1 MATTLALVE
10 MGAIFAAVW
19 VMLLGGLGPVL
30 ASSGAV
36 TAALGQAA
44 ALSVSCLVAFYFN
57 NLYDFR
63 VVPSFRP
70 FASRLPGS
78 VSLAVI
84 MVAGFYHLA
93 PRGFQLQSPALAT
106 AMTSVGLVL
115 LVRALSYAVIRS
127 RPFASRVLIVGAT
140 PLARKLVE
148 TARSRAGYTVVGIV
162 DDVPARGDA
171 PFRTFPGGPLEQLGA
186 IIDHLRPNRVVVALA
201 ERRGRLPVAQLLDA
215 VTRRIVIEDGVD
227 VYERLTGT
235 LAIES
240 LMPSRLIFS
249 TDFVKPRLTL
259 LLARLISVL
268 VAAIGLALVA
278 PVFVLIMLAITLDSP
293 GPVFF
298 VQDRVGRRGKRFGL
312 IKFRSMHPRTGSG
325 SEWVCD
331 NGHRITRVGKWLRM
345 FRLDELPQFV
355 NILRGDM
362 NLVGPRPHPV
372 SNFELFTAQI
382 PHYALRT
389 MIRPG
394 MTGWAQ
400 VRYGYANNLEEET
413 EKMRYDLYYIKR
425 MSLRL
430 DLRIV
435 LDTAK
440 LVFMG
445 GGRVRTP
452 AHASPAAA
460 GEPSLTELK
469 RAA

>member
-10 MGAIFAAVW
+10 MGSIFAAVW
-19 VMLLGGLGPVL
+19 AMLLVGLGPVL
-30 ASSGAV
+30 TSGGAM
-36 TAALGQAA
+36 TAGLGEAL

-57 NLYDFR
+57 NLYDLR
-63 VVPSFRP
+63 VVPSFGR

-78 VSLAVI
+78 VTLAVI
-84 MVAGFYHLA
+84 MLAGFYHLA
-93 PRGFQLQSPALAT
+93 PRGFQLKSPALVT
-106 AMTSVGLVL
+106 ALACVGLVL
-115 LVRALSYAVIRS
+115 LVRALSYAVISS
-127 RPFASRVLIVGAT
+127 RPFSSRMLIVGAT

-148 TARSRAGYTVVGIV
+148 TAQNRAGYTVVGIV
-162 DDVPARGDA
+162 DDAASRRDVA
-171 PFRTFPGGPLEQLGA
+171 FRAFPGGPLEHLGI
-186 IIDHLRPNRVVVALA
+186 IIDRLRPNRVVVALA
-201 ERRGRLPVAQLLDA
+201 ERRGRLPVGQLLDA

-227 VYERLTGT
+227 VYERLTGK

-259 LLARLISVL
+259 LLARLMSVIF
-268 VAAIGLALVA
+268 AGIGLAVLS
-278 PVFVLIMLAITLDSP
+278 PLFVLLMVAIKIDSP

-298 VQDRVGRRGKRFGL
+298 VQDRVGRRGRRFGL
-312 IKFRSMHPRTGSG
+312 VKFRSMRPRTGGG
-325 SEWVCD
+325 SEWVRD
-331 NGHRITRVGKWLRM
+331 NGHRITRVGKWLRT

-355 NILRGDM
+355 NILRGEM
-362 NLVGPRPHPV
+362 NLIGPRPHPV

-382 PHYALRT
+382 PHYSLRT

-400 VRYGYANNLEEET
+400 VRYGYANSLEEET
-413 EKMRYDLYYIKR
+413 EKMRHDLYYIKR

-445 GGRVRTP
+445 GGRLRAP
-452 AHASPAAA
+452 ASQPPEAAT
-460 GEPSLTELK
+460 EPSLPELN